1 MTGVSSGK
9 ENYVLDLQTKKE
21 FNSTLLASGK
31 AGLGNYKKKDLE
43 LLGNYFKKGG
53 ENLSLIDRSGNRI
66 MTTSYKDNIQDN
78 IALNFVKRFGRN

>member
-31 AGLGNYKKKDLE
+31 AGLGNYNKKDLE
-43 LLGNYFKKGG
+43 LLGNYFKKAV
-53 ENLSLIDRSGNRI
+53 R
-66 MTTSYKDNIQDN
+66 T
-78 IALNFVKRFGRN
+78 FH